1 MRILRYPWTN
11 TLIETMQSRIFELYV
26 SQKFPTQAIE
36 YLGRDFPLSS
46 ENKEPQSAYRQSFF
60 TGSLTQNPIRFLE
73 QMSDISNFIGI
84 QLVLGGSIAH
94 KELGIRHLFQ
104 SETFCREIRVHH
116 IGCRDLS
123 TKKFLDDHE
132 IPSTFI
138 GCVSSL
144 LAKLDTQVF
153 PNQKQVDLLFID
165 VTNGLV
171 ESILE
176 SQIENRSHI
185 SMSTRVP
192 EISGE
197 LQKTVLVDLLIAQ
210 MISSEIVV
218 TSNLDLAIPA
228 AALGK
233 KTLLIQELGDR
244 DDSFSDYITIVNPKE
259 ISDGI
264 IWKRLDE
271 LLNGQSPKP
280 VMAMASKVEEFI
292 DQVFGEAP
300 KLNPNLTADLYK
312 DQVLSEVINSHL
324 IRIKQLEVIEEQM
337 EGLLTSR
344 SWKVTVP
351 LRKFSDWSRK
361 YSAN

>member
-1 MRILRYPWTN
+1 M
-11 TLIETMQSRIFELYV
+11 
-26 SQKFPTQAIE
+26 A
-36 YLGRDFPLSS
+36 
-46 ENKEPQSAYRQSFF
+46 
-60 TGSLTQNPIRFLE
+60 
-73 QMSDISNFIGI
+73 
-84 QLVLGGSIAH
+84 
-94 KELGIRHLFQ
+94 
-104 SETFCREIRVHH
+104 
-116 IGCRDLS
+116 
-123 TKKFLDDHE
+123 
-132 IPSTFI
+132 
-138 GCVSSL
+138 
-144 LAKLDTQVF
+144 
-153 PNQKQVDLLFID
+153 
-165 VTNGLV
+165 NGLV

-233 KTLLIQELGDR
+233 KTLLIQEMGDR
-244 DDSFSDYITIVNPKE
+244 DASFSGYITIVNPKE

-271 LLNGQSPKP
+271 LLIGQSPKP

-292 DQVFGEAP
+292 DQAFGEAP
-300 KLNPNLTADLYK
+300 KLKPNLAADLLK

-324 IRIKQLEVIEEQM
+324 IRIKKLEVIEEQM